1 VLKIELFNFSRS
13 FGRGRQKAEDMMEF
27 VSQHKSTR
35 LSKMHIFI
43 ALILGE
49 GDTRDLEFVFAWS
62 PEGLI
67 TRIEYVEQKADNLE
81 VVDSDEGGDDDGEE
95 RSDEEDER

>member
-1 VLKIELFNFSRS
+1 
-13 FGRGRQKAEDMMEF
+13 MMEL
-27 VSQHKSTR
+27 VSQHESAR

-49 GDTRDLEFVFAWS
+49 RDTRHPEFVFTCS

-67 TRIEYVEQKADNLE
+67 TRAEYVEQKADNLE
-81 VVDSDEGGDDDGEE
+81 IVDSDEEDDDDGE
-95 RSDEEDER
+95 

>member
-1 VLKIELFNFSRS
+1 
-13 FGRGRQKAEDMMEF
+13 
-27 VSQHKSTR
+27 
-35 LSKMHIFI
+35 MHIFI

>member
-1 VLKIELFNFSRS
+1 
-13 FGRGRQKAEDMMEF
+13 MMEF

-35 LSKMHIFI
+35 LSKMHVFI

-49 GDTRDLEFVFAWS
+49 GDTIDPEFVFTWF

-67 TRIEYVEQKADNLE
+67 TCAEYVEQKAENLPA
-81 VVDSDEGGDDDGEE
+81 VDSDEDGDGDGEE
-95 RSDEEDER
+95 GNDEEDEG